1 MSSSTDY
8 YYLVKLQ
15 NQWVSVIKQNL
26 RYSDGSPV
34 PVTVSFSTLKMRKVR
49 ILQPGVYT
57 SCAQLLEGNEDSGG
71 QVGAQ
76 SLPKLSGIG
85 SKDMLKT
92 YEKLSLRLMTNV
104 VAISRSLEATGDFQG
119 TQELLTFERPKLCR
133 KVQTLVEELKRDE
146 AYKGKQTERSFTSLL
161 HNFTE
166 ARETD
171 CELCHRQQFEVR
183 LRCGHHYCQECKQKL
198 VQRVLRGVG
207 QATCLLCSESLS
219 TIDQRLVAL
228 EKYPQRH
235 KDVIRDED
243 ELETARAPSP
253 PRRHV
258 RVVTQGSELYY
269 RGVVCQQCTDLGTA
283 PTFLCPA
290 CKAPSN
296 LRILK
301 SHLGE

>member
-34 PVTVSFSTLKMRKVR
+34 PVTVSFATLKMRRVR

-57 SCAQLLEGNEDSGG
+57 SYAQLLEGSEDSGI

-76 SLPKLSGIG
+76 SLPKLPGIG
-85 SKDMLKT
+85 SKDMLNT

-104 VAISRSLEATGDFQG
+104 VAISRSLETTGDLQG
-119 TQELLTFERPKLCR
+119 TQELLTFERPKLSR
-133 KVQTLVEELKRDE
+133 KLQTLVEELRKDE
-146 AYKGKQTERSFTSLL
+146 TNKGKQTERSFTSLL
-161 HNFTE
+161 HNFAE
-166 ARETD
+166 AREAN
-171 CELCHRQQFEVR
+171 CELCRRQQFEVK

-198 VQRVLRGVG
+198 VQKVLRGG
-207 QATCLLCSESLS
+207 QVTCLLCSESLS
-219 TIDQRLVAL
+219 TVDQRLVAL
-228 EKYPQRH
+228 EKYPHRH
-235 KDVIRDED
+235 KEVIRDED

-258 RVVTQGSELYY
+258 RVASQGSELYC
-269 RGVVCQQCTDLGTA
+269 RGVICQQCTDLGTA